1 MVRKMRDF
9 IVEVKC
15 EGRGNKCNEF
25 YGEGGKVLGR
35 FRWEIEEEKVV
46 LVMGVLYLTLML
58 GSGVGVRK
66 GGREGKR
73 RHVTPSNTHVLK
85 IGREKVYG
93 HRGLAHSISRDCKGG
108 VPRDAE
114 VCSAGLI

>member
-1 MVRKMRDF
+1 
-9 IVEVKC
+9 
-15 EGRGNKCNEF
+15 
-25 YGEGGKVLGR
+25 
-35 FRWEIEEEKVV
+35 V

-85 IGREKVYG
+85 
-93 HRGLAHSISRDCKGG
+93 LAERRYMTVGAWLIQFPLIQGWSAQKRSGSMFGG
-108 VPRDAE
+108 FN
-114 VCSAGLI
+114 LNT